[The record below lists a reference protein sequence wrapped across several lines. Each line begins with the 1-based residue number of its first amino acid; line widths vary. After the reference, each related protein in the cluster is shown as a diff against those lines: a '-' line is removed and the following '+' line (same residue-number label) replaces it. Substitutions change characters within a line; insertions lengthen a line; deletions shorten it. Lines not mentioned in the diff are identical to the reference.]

1 MVDENKIRQFEVK
14 QVFFFVIL
22 FQIYDTSKRLKQI
35 KLPISL
41 DMNAVNSE
49 LPSTIS
55 TTV

>member
-14 QVFFFVIL
+14 QVFFFVII

-41 DMNAVNSE
+41 DMNAGNSE